1 MIQRLPWLLCLL
13 LPTAWAET
21 LTLQQALQQAA
32 QHHPNTTQAQA
43 RLREAQA
50 RGRQLLAEYGLS
62 LRLRAEARWIDVPEG
77 SFYTSADDSRAQ
89 LLLEKTLYD
98 FGRKN
103 RLQQSG
109 QALTAAAEA
118 GAEDLRQQME
128 QETAAAF
135 FDILLA
141 DLAFNTAN
149 EAMSIAYIRYDRAR
163 ERLELEQVSE
173 LEVAERYA
181 AYQDTRLAVRQ
192 AEHAQRLTRERLA
205 LLLGPE
211 AEPPSEVEIPALVL
225 DHPLPEFETLLPRQA
240 HYAPLRALRQQ
251 ARALQAE
258 AEAARR
264 QTRPSLRLE
273 AAYTE
278 YRQPFVTRSPGS
290 ASLIL
295 DWPLS
300 DGGQARSRA
309 AVLEAQAEQI
319 DSQTRRLALEWRSRL
334 LETLQRIQRLQVE
347 MERNRARRD
356 FQELNLDKKRA
367 LYEMEVKADLGNA
380 MVQQSQVQLD
390 SARTRYR
397 LALAWLELAQL
408 TGQNR
413 WKPWKEHKPHANE

>member
-13 LPTAWAET
+13 LPTAWADP
-21 LTLQQALQQAA
+21 LTLQQALELAA
-32 QHHPNTTQAQA
+32 RHHPNTAEAQA

-50 RGRQLLAEYGLS
+50 RKRELLAEYGLN
-62 LRLRAEARWIDVPEG
+62 LRLRAEARWIDVPAG
-77 SFYTSADDSRAQ
+77 SFYNSADDSRAQ

-98 FGRKN
+98 FGRKA
-103 RLQQSG
+103 RLQQTG
-109 QALTAAAEA
+109 QALTAAAVAE
-118 GAEDLRQQME
+118 AEDLRQQME
-128 QETAAAF
+128 RETTTAF

-181 AYQDTRLAVRQ
+181 SYQDTRLAVRQ
-192 AEHAQRLTRERLA
+192 AEQAQRLSRERLA
-205 LLLGPE
+205 LLLGPDT
-211 AEPPSEVEIPALVL
+211 EPPAEVNMPALEL
-225 DHPLPEFETLLPRQA
+225 DHPLPEYETLLPRQA

-258 AEAARR
+258 AEAAR
-264 QTRPSLRLE
+264 QEQHPSLRLE

-278 YRQPFVTRSPGS
+278 YRQPFVTRSPGR
-290 ASLIL
+290 ASLVL
-295 DWPLS
+295 DWPLT
-300 DGGQARSRA
+300 DGGRARSKA
-309 AVLEAQAEQI
+309 AVLEARADQL
-319 DSQTRRLALEWRSRL
+319 DSQIQRLTLEWRSRV

-347 MERNRARRD
+347 SERNRARRD
-356 FQELNLDKKRA
+356 YQELNLDKKRA

-390 SARTRYR
+390 SARTRYQ

-408 TGQNR
+408 TGQAR
-413 WKPWKEHKPHANE
+413 WKPWNEHTDHATE